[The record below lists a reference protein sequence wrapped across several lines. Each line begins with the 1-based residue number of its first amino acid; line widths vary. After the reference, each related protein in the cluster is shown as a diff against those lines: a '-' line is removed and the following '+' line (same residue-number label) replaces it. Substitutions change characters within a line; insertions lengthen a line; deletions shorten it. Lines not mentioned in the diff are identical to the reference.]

1 MTTTPS
7 LPHWDMSVVYPSLE
21 SPEFVQA
28 FEQCVQQIA
37 QLSQLFDEHHIHM
50 QDALTIDDVL
60 VQTLETVVLQY
71 NAVQDNVR
79 TVAIY
84 IRCFVDTNSHDNLA
98 QARMSELQK
107 HTVLLS
113 QLGMRLTAWIGSL
126 DVEALIGRSHIASE
140 HAFILRIMKEQAA
153 HLMTPAE
160 EALAAELNVT
170 GGSAWLKL
178 HGDITSQLMIELEI
192 DGQLRTLPMSAI
204 RNMAYDEDRDLR
216 RRAYEAELLGW
227 QRVAVPLAAAMN
239 GVKGEV
245 GIMARH
251 RKWSSPLA
259 VSLFANRIDRATL
272 DAMLAAARAAFP
284 DFRRYLHAKAK
295 ALHLERLAWYDLFA
309 PLLQYPATDRG
320 NEEKPPLPPTSPD
333 VDNSNRTTTNM
344 SSETKIWSF
353 AAATDFIIEQFGSYS
368 SRLADFAARAFRE
381 QWIDAE
387 SRAGKRDGAYCE
399 ALRGDESRVL
409 ANFKPSFSG
418 VCTLAHE
425 LGHAYHYM
433 NLAHRTPLQRLYPNT
448 LDETAST
455 FCETLICRAALQK
468 ADKQEQIAILE
479 ELLQGAC
486 QVVVDITSRLLFEQ
500 RVFAK
505 RNQRELSV
513 AELNALMIEA
523 QRETY
528 GDGLDEKILHP
539 YMWAAKQHY
548 YYTTYRLF
556 YNYPYMFGLLLG
568 LGLYTRYQQDPEAF
582 RKGYDD
588 LLSSTGLADAAT
600 LAARFAIDL
609 RSEAFWT
616 GCLDIIRQD
625 VARFEVLTQ
634 SE

>member
-1 MTTTPS
+1 
-7 LPHWDMSVVYPSLE
+7 MSVVYPSLE
-21 SPEFVQA
+21 SPEFAQA
-28 FEQCVQQIA
+28 LEGCVQKIA
-37 QLSQLFDEHHIHM
+37 RLSQLFDEHHIHR
-50 QDALTIDDVL
+50 QDAVTIDDAL
-60 VQTLETVVLQY
+60 IQTWETVVQQY
-71 NAVQDNVR
+71 NAVQDNAR
-79 TVAIY
+79 TVSIY

-107 HTVLLS
+107 HTVLLA
-113 QLGMRLTAWIGSL
+113 QLGMRLMAWIGSL
-126 DVEALIGRSHIASE
+126 DVEALIERSHSASE
-140 HAFILRIMKEQAA
+140 HAFVLRTMKVQAA

-160 EALAAELNVT
+160 EALAAELNIS
-170 GGSAWLKL
+170 GGSAWMKL
-178 HGDITSQLMIELEI
+178 HGDMTSQLMIEVE
-192 DGQLRTLPMSAI
+192 GQSRILPMSVI

-227 QRVAVPLAAAMN
+227 QRVAVPLAAAIN
-239 GVKGEV
+239 SIKGEV
-245 GIMARH
+245 NALARR
-251 RKWSSPLA
+251 RKWPSPLD
-259 VSLFANRIDRATL
+259 VSLFANRMDRATL
-272 DAMLAAARAAFP
+272 DAMMAAARAAFP
-284 DFRRYLHAKAK
+284 DFRRYLRAKAK
-295 ALHLERLAWYDLFA
+295 ALHVERLAWYDLFA
-309 PLLQYPATDRG
+309 PLG
-320 NEEKPPLPPTSPD
+320 
-333 VDNSNRTTTNM
+333 
-344 SSETKIWSF
+344 SETKIWSF
-353 AAATDFIIEQFGSYS
+353 AAATDFIVEQFGSYS
-368 SRLADFAARAFRE
+368 PRLADFAARAFRE

-387 SRAGKRDGAYCE
+387 PRPGKRDGAYCE

-418 VCTLAHE
+418 VSTLAHE

-433 NLAHRTPLQRLYPNT
+433 HHAHLTPLQRLYPII

-455 FCETLICRAALQK
+455 FCETIICRAALQK

-479 ELLQGAC
+479 ELLQGSC

-513 AELNALMIEA
+513 DELNALMIEA

-548 YYTTYRLF
+548 YYSTYRLF
-556 YNYPYMFGLLLG
+556 YNYPYMFGLLFG
-568 LGLYTRYQQDPEAF
+568 LGLYTRYQQDPVAF
-582 RKGYDD
+582 RQAYDD

-600 LAARFAIDL
+600 LAARFDIDL

-625 VARFEVLTQ
+625 VTRFEVLTQ
-634 SE
+634 SR